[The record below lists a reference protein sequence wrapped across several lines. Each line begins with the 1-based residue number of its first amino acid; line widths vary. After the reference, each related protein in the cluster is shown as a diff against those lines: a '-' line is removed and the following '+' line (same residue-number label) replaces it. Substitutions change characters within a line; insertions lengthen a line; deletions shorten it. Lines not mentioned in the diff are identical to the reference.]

1 MSDPRLDKALTQI
14 LMLSKSTNNP
24 QEIIANLRP
33 LLQTLEMK
41 KDEYYNPTE
50 FERNKLTDRLSN
62 FDYSRSPAWKIIKK
76 KGWDNLNQRELL
88 SIASILAEKCNIT
101 LDREAKRRKAILIKW
116 FDENLSLLLPA
127 IEFIRLEYDDQPIIN
142 TQ

>member
-1 MSDPRLDKALTQI
+1 
-14 LMLSKSTNNP
+14 
-24 QEIIANLRP
+24 
-33 LLQTLEMK
+33 MK